1 MVFFY
6 SRCFGILG
14 TFFVIHIPI
23 SNTCCYIPYT
33 HDDYTVLVFN
43 PSSYGPFFLCHLM
56 ASGHIEPGSWGH
68 MRPGHETA
76 YPSSPPH
83 RSCHRALDTVSIDMI
98 SFNILFVACQVG
110 NYSSY
115 TNIFTFLINYNK
127 YLSFGLMVAMSK
139 GLSLSPST

>member
-1 MVFFY
+1 MYMCIASFPICIQEFSDLDIDYFDTFPYFVRKPTCTLQWDFRKDIETPEAGTNMVFFY

-56 ASGHIEPGSWGH
+56 ASGHIEPGS
-68 MRPGHETA
+68 
-76 YPSSPPH
+76 
-83 RSCHRALDTVSIDMI
+83 
-98 SFNILFVACQVG
+98 
-110 NYSSY
+110 
-115 TNIFTFLINYNK
+115 
-127 YLSFGLMVAMSK
+127 
-139 GLSLSPST
+139 